1 MKKRILSSLLS
12 IVLLLTSLES
22 TAFAALNEIGSAI
35 SESKAEDMAIQE
47 QEEQNISETGYMQKL
62 EYSENDLAVENE
74 MISEE
79 EIDIETETEEQKQL
93 LQTEIQE
100 ELISVSDTSL
110 MQEESDTMDTSLMQE
125 ESDTMDTSL
134 MQGESNTRALSETQ

>member
-35 SESKAEDMAIQE
+35 SESKAEDMATQE
-47 QEEQNISETGYMQKL
+47 QEEQNISETGYMQDL

-110 MQEESDTMDTSLMQE
+110 IQEESDVGVAHL
-125 ESDTMDTSL
+125 
-134 MQGESNTRALSETQ
+134 AVAHLSVGQSHVQPGG